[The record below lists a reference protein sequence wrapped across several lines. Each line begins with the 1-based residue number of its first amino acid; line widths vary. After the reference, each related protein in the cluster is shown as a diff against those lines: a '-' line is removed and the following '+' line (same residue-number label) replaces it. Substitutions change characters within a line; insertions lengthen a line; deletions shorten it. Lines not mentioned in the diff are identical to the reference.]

1 MRQGTDQGRT
11 SQERIRCSMIESFEF
26 LAKSK
31 PFLLQQT
38 FQFVGQLLQSPL
50 LSVEYYQSFLTVALY
65 LALLF
70 LGKEQPQSP
79 RDWHVISREC
89 NRLRGDDLS
98 NDCLKIFKGLSLHK
112 TLLLSKFHRRILQI
126 YIFFIYFMRSPPESD
141 ELAGGARALWF
152 WS

>member
-70 LGKEQPQSP
+70 LGKE
-79 RDWHVISREC
+79 
-89 NRLRGDDLS
+89 
-98 NDCLKIFKGLSLHK
+98 
-112 TLLLSKFHRRILQI
+112 
-126 YIFFIYFMRSPPESD
+126 
-141 ELAGGARALWF
+141 
-152 WS
+152 